1 MKKLLVFVFTIVIL
15 FTGCGKKERIYLDDK
30 YYGNNEFIEITSKDI
45 KKDGSYLVF
54 VYNDFCALKVPCDKI
69 FKEFM
74 DDNKISMYSLS
85 FKEMQKTFISD
96 TLEYGPSIVIISD
109 GKVIDYLDA
118 ENDKHLDYYQDS
130 KKLKKWLEKSIYLK
144 K

>member
-1 MKKLLVFVFTIVIL
+1 M
-15 FTGCGKKERIYLDDK
+15 E
-30 YYGNNEFIEITSKDI
+30 
-45 KKDGSYLVF
+45 
-54 VYNDFCALKVPCDKI
+54 
-69 FKEFM
+69 
-74 DDNKISMYSLS
+74 DNKISMYSLS